1 MTGKVVFMFS
11 GQGSQYYQ
19 MGKSLYEGEPE
30 FRRWMDGLDEVA
42 RRVIGVSVVGEMY
55 GAGREKSEP
64 FVRTLYTH
72 PAILMT
78 EFALA
83 KTLMARGVMPDV
95 LFGASLG
102 EFTAA
107 ALAEVVAPEEMFE
120 WVIGKARII
129 EQTCRPGSMLAVIER
144 PELYHRTPL
153 LHENCSLAGVNYDE
167 HFVVAGDRPAIEA
180 AERYVAA
187 HDILHQKLPV
197 AFGYHSGNIDPA
209 MSALVESEGRVV
221 KRRPAL
227 SWVSCCLGGEVE
239 HPGRHHFSRVARNPI
254 LFREAVQDVRRR
266 FPGET
271 LHWLDVGPSGTLAN
285 FVKKNLDGDAKTY
298 AVMSPF
304 GKDEQRLAQVAQQ
317 LGGCMTNN
325 VVKRRSVQMKAIVF
339 PGQGSQAKGMGR
351 GLFEKYGEYVGRAD
365 EILGYSIE
373 ELCLHDPRGQL
384 SDTRY
389 TQPALYVVN
398 ALSYLDAVDASGETP
413 AFVAGH
419 SLGEYNALFAA
430 GALQFETGLKM
441 VRRRGELMAQAR
453 EGGMAAVIGLTEE
466 QVGEVIRR
474 EGLSNVDLANLN
486 TPTQIVISG
495 PADDIER
502 AGPLFEKA
510 GCLTYT
516 RLRVSG
522 AFHSRLMEDARR
534 QFAELISDFSIEAP
548 KIPVISNVRA
558 RPYPSERLKE
568 LLIDQITHPVKWAE
582 SIRYLMGKGVKDF
595 KEVGPGTV
603 LTGLIRKIMREA
615 EPLVVSEEEPEA
627 KSVVGAAVART
638 ITPAIPLPPTPPPPT
653 PPPAPPPAPLPAAP
667 AVRNEDGQRAALDI
681 DHLRARRE
689 VTMESLGC
697 AEFKRDYGVK
707 YAYLSGSMYKGI
719 ASTKVVIAMGRA
731 GMLGYF
737 GAGGLSQKTIA
748 EAIAEIQSALTPE
761 GPYGINLLHG
771 EPEDET
777 VELYL
782 KTGVRNIE
790 AAAFMHITPA
800 LVKFRLAGIVPGA
813 DGLLSSTH
821 RVLAKVS
828 RPEVAT
834 VFLSPAPKKLVEQL
848 LAERAITAA
857 QAEWAERLP
866 MADDLCVEADSGGH
880 TDMGSLSTLMPAT
893 LALRDELS
901 KKYGYRKKVRVGA
914 AGGIGTPE
922 AAAAAFILGAD
933 FILTGSINQC
943 SVEAGTSDVAKEML
957 QDINVQDTGYAPAGD
972 MFEMGSKVQVLKKGV
987 FFPARAN
994 KLYELYRHY
1003 DALEDLPTNV
1013 RTQVEEKYFRR
1024 RFEQIYDDCKRFYSP
1039 KEIERAERNP
1049 KQKMAFVFRWYF
1061 GYATRLALTGDEA
1074 HKVDFQIQ
1082 CGPALGAFNQW
1093 VKGTSLE
1100 NWRNRHV
1107 DEMGIKILRATAE
1120 LLNRR
1125 IYQLLGA

>member
-1 MTGKVVFMFS
+1 MEGKRVFMFS

-19 MGKSLYEGEPE
+19 MGSALYEGELE
-30 FRRWMDGLDEVA
+30 FRRWLDALDEVA
-42 RRVIGVSVVGEMY
+42 RRSIGVSLVGEMY

-83 KTLMARGVMPDV
+83 KTLMARGVVPDV

-107 ALAEVVAPEEMFE
+107 ALSGLVAPEEMFE
-120 WVIGKARII
+120 WVIGQARII
-129 EQTCRPGSMLAVIER
+129 EQTCQPGSMLAVIGS
-144 PELYHRTPL
+144 PELYQRMPL
-153 LHENCSLAGVNYDE
+153 LHETCSLAGVNYEE
-167 HFVVAGDRPAIEA
+167 HFVVAGDRPAIDRVEQYLA
-180 AERYVAA
+180 AR
-187 HDILHQKLPV
+187 DILHQKLPV
-197 AFGYHSGNIDPA
+197 AYGYHSANIDPA
-209 MSALVESEGRVV
+209 LAALAESEERVV
-221 KRRPAL
+221 KRSPKL
-227 SWVSCCLGGEVE
+227 SWVSCGLGAEVQSLD
-239 HPGRHHFSRVARNPI
+239 RQHFTHLARNPI
-254 LFREAVQDVRRR
+254 LFREAVRDVRRR

-271 LHWLDVGPSGTLAN
+271 LHWLDVGPSGTLAT
-285 FVKKNLDGDAKTY
+285 FVKKNLGADAKTY
-298 AVMSPF
+298 VLMSPF
-304 GKDEQRLAQVAQQ
+304 GNDAQRLEQVARQ
-317 LGGCMTNN
+317 LGARAPEN
-325 VVKRRSVQMKAIVF
+325 VLQRRSVKMNAFVF
-339 PGQGSQAKGMGR
+339 PGQGSQTKGMGG
-351 GLFEKYGEYVGRAD
+351 GLFEKYPEYTRKAD
-365 EILGYSIE
+365 EILGYSVE
-373 ELCLHDPRGQL
+373 ELCLRDPREQL

-398 ALSYLDAVDASGETP
+398 ALSYLDAVAASGETP

-430 GALQFETGLKM
+430 GALSFETGLKM

-453 EGGMAAVIGLTEE
+453 EGGMAAVIGLTEA
-466 QVGEVIRR
+466 QVAEVIRS
-474 EGLSNVDLANLN
+474 EGLANVDMANLN
-486 TPTQIVISG
+486 TPTQVVISG
-495 PADDIER
+495 PAADIDR
-502 AGPLFEKA
+502 VGPLFEQA
-510 GCLTYT
+510 GCLSYV

-534 QFAELISDFSIEAP
+534 QFADFISGFVIDEP
-548 KIPVISNVRA
+548 KITVVSNVRA
-558 RPYPSERLKE
+558 RPYPAGRVKE
-568 LLIDQITHPVKWAE
+568 LLIDQITHPVRWAE
-582 SIRYLMGKGVKDF
+582 SIRYLMGKGVKEF

-615 EPLVVSEEEPEA
+615 EPLVLPEEAPAEQRTP
-627 KSVVGAAVART
+627 VVAAAQTAMR
-638 ITPAIPLPPTPPPPT
+638 LTPPM
-653 PPPAPPPAPLPAAP
+653 PAAP
-667 AVRNEDGQRAALDI
+667 ATLDEGVRRPVSDNGHRREP
-681 DHLRARRE
+681 RE

-707 YAYLSGSMYKGI
+707 YAYLTGSMYKGI

-737 GAGGLSQKTIA
+737 GAGGLSLQTIA
-748 EAIAEIQSALTPE
+748 DAIDEIQRALTPE
-761 GPYGINLLHG
+761 GSYGMNLLHG

-800 LVKFRLAGIVPGA
+800 LVKFRLAGVVPGA
-813 DGLLSSTH
+813 DGAMRSTH
-821 RVLAKVS
+821 RILAKVS

-834 VFLSPAPKKLVEQL
+834 AFLSPAPQKIVEQL
-848 LAERAITAA
+848 RAAGTITAA

-901 KKYGYRKKVRVGA
+901 KKFGYRKKVRVGA

-1003 DALEDLPTNV
+1003 DALEEVPAGV
-1013 RTQVEEKYFRR
+1013 RVQLEEKYFKR
-1024 RFEQIYDDCKRFYSP
+1024 RFEQIYEDCKRFYPP

-1061 GYATRLALTGDEA
+1061 GHATRLALAGDEA
-1074 HKVDFQIQ
+1074 HRVDFQIQ

-1093 VKGTSLE
+1093 VKGTPLE
-1100 NWRNRHV
+1100 NWRRRHV
-1107 DEMGIKILRATAE
+1107 DEMGLKIMRATAE

-1125 IYQLLGA
+1125 IEQLLGA